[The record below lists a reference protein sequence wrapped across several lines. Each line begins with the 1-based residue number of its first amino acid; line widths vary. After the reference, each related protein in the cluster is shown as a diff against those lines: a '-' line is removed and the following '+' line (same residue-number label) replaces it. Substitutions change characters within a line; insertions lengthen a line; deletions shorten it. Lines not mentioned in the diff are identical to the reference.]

1 MDKKIDEKRND
12 ISSIKELIVKEEL
25 NESYLESDM
34 KKTKSNL
41 EQTKKQIEILEQ
53 RKKTYLLEND
63 KLKVQPKEL
72 NKVIENNLGT
82 FNELKN
88 EYKK

>member
-1 MDKKIDEKRND
+1 
-12 ISSIKELIVKEEL
+12 
-25 NESYLESDM
+25 M

-53 RKKTYLLEND
+53 REKTYLLEND

-88 EYKK
+88 EYKKIQGSFKQLIL

>member
-1 MDKKIDEKRND
+1 MTQKEKVKKIVEKKIQELDKKIDEKRND

-53 RKKTYLLEND
+53 REKTYLLEND
-63 KLKVQPKEL
+63 KLKVQTQRVK
-72 NKVIENNLGT
+72 
-82 FNELKN
+82 
-88 EYKK
+88 